1 MIDYIYYERD
11 IEGHP
16 RTQQFFLRF
25 PKARKIPC
33 NHYKEVF
40 NPNGQSFR
48 LQKKKPALILAKQNG
63 KKIHSIPP
71 SYGIGGRQNFY
82 FSHLLNCLYDC
93 RYCFLQ
99 GMFPSAHYVLFVN
112 YEDFWEDILT
122 QVKQTDHEPSWFF
135 SGYDCD
141 SLGME
146 SVTQFAEFFLPLFAQ
161 HPKACLELRTKSLN
175 IGVLKKM
182 KPLENVITAFS
193 FTPEEISKQ
202 LEHGVPSVHARTKAM
217 HQLAKLGWQVGI
229 RIDPVMDCLDFE
241 ERYRKLFDE
250 LLTGLP
256 MDALHSVSL
265 GAFRMPNAFFRRVEK
280 IYPEEPLF
288 AGKLVHDKQSVS
300 YAKDI
305 ESARLGTCKS
315 LLLDKVPPE
324 KLFDCEINSP
334 AK

>member
-1 MIDYIYYERD
+1 
-11 IEGHP
+11 
-16 RTQQFFLRF
+16 
-25 PKARKIPC
+25 
-33 NHYKEVF
+33 
-40 NPNGQSFR
+40 
-48 LQKKKPALILAKQNG
+48 
-63 KKIHSIPP
+63 
-71 SYGIGGRQNFY
+71 
-82 FSHLLNCLYDC
+82 
-93 RYCFLQ
+93 
-99 GMFPSAHYVLFVN
+99 
-112 YEDFWEDILT
+112 
-122 QVKQTDHEPSWFF
+122 
-135 SGYDCD
+135 
-141 SLGME
+141 
-146 SVTQFAEFFLPLFAQ
+146 
-161 HPKACLELRTKSLN
+161 
-175 IGVLKKM
+175 LKKM

-202 LEHGVPSVHARTKAM
+202 LEHGVPSVHARTEAM

-250 LLTGLP
+250 LLTDLP

-288 AGKLVHDKQSVS
+288 AGKLVHDKKSVS